1 MPFRALVHMKMSD
14 ISTVLMEIIFI
25 LTLIYIFIMFIV
37 SGIRNTGMQC

>member
-14 ISTVLMEIIFI
+14 IITVLMEIIFI

-37 SGIRNTGMQC
+37 SGIRNTGMRC